1 MENPEL
7 SPPPA
12 APAASADTVSRSTAR
27 WNRVVT
33 AVAVAIL
40 AVLSWQSYD
49 TLQRLRELHTEV
61 AKRLSDANNNS
72 TEAHALAKQNQEAI
86 DAMQGKI
93 GALEAASQQTQGQ
106 YAALNDMYAE
116 FSRARDDRAVSEVQ
130 QAIDI
135 AAQQL
140 QLAGNV
146 QAALAALQSADNRL
160 AELDQ
165 SRFLGLRKL
174 VARDIERLQSLPLTD
189 ASSIALQLETIM
201 GRIDSLPLGFEHSPQ
216 TAAPQA
222 SAPAAAAAAPAGKN
236 AARNTGKGG
245 RAAAAS
251 APEPAASAPEG
262 NLAEV
267 SLKVLKDLWAD
278 FRQLIRIERL
288 DRPDQALLSP
298 SQAGFLR
305 ENLRLRLLSARL
317 ALMQRDGRLFTEDI
331 HQSRLWLQRYFDTES
346 RPVASTLDDLAQIE
360 QARLNL
366 TLPSLEETQT
376 AVRNLKLGGKR

>member
-12 APAASADTVSRSTAR
+12 APAAPIDTVSRSTAR

-49 TLQRLRELHTEV
+49 TSQRLRELHTEV
-61 AKRLSDANNNS
+61 ARRLNDANNNS
-72 TEAHALAKQNQEAI
+72 TEAHTLAKQNREAI
-86 DAMQGKI
+86 EAMQGKI
-93 GALEAASQQTQGQ
+93 GALDATLQQSQGQ
-106 YAALNDMYAE
+106 FAALTDMYAE
-116 FSRARDDRAVSEVQ
+116 FSQARDDRAISEVQ

-146 QAALAALQSADNRL
+146 QAALAALQSADSRL
-160 AELDQ
+160 AGLDQ
-165 SRFLGLRKL
+165 ARVLGLRKL
-174 VARDIERLQSLPLTD
+174 VTRDIERLQALPLTD
-189 ASSIALQLETIM
+189 ASSVALQLETII

-216 TAAPQA
+216 TALPQT
-222 SAPAAAAAAPAGKN
+222 SAPAAKPAVASGKTAAKH
-236 AARNTGKGG
+236 
-245 RAAAAS
+245 AS
-251 APEPAASAPEG
+251 TKSTPAPEPAASAPQDG
-262 NLAEV
+262 VAET
-267 SLKVLKDLWAD
+267 SLKVLQEFWAD
-278 FRQLIRIERL
+278 FRQLIRIERM

-317 ALMQRDGRLFTEDI
+317 ALMQRDGRLFSEDI
-331 HQSRLWLQRYFDTES
+331 NQSRLWLQRYFDTES

-360 QARLNL
+360 QARLTL
-366 TLPSLEETQT
+366 TLPSLEDTQT
-376 AVRNLKLGGKR
+376 AVRALKLGGKR

>member
-12 APAASADTVSRSTAR
+12 APAASSDSVSRSTAR

-49 TLQRLRELHTEV
+49 TLQRVHELHTEV

-72 TEAHALAKQNQEAI
+72 TEARTLAKQNQEAI

-93 GALEAASQQTQGQ
+93 GALETAAQQAQGQ

-160 AELDQ
+160 ATLDQ
-165 SRFLGLRKL
+165 ARFLGLRKL
-174 VARDIERLQSLPLTD
+174 VTRDIERLQSLPLTD
-189 ASSIALQLETIM
+189 ASSVALQLETIM

-216 TAAPQA
+216 TGVPQA
-222 SAPAAAAAAPAGKN
+222 SAPAARNTAPKMASKN
-236 AARNTGKGG
+236 AAKGG
-245 RAAAAS
+245 RAAAS
-251 APEPAASAPEG
+251 APEPAASAPDK
-262 NLAEV
+262 NFAEV
-267 SLKVLKDLWAD
+267 SLNVLQDLWAD
-278 FRQLIRIERL
+278 FRQLVRIERL

-331 HQSRLWLQRYFDTES
+331 RQSRLWLQRYFDAES
-346 RPVASTLDDLAQIE
+346 RPVAATLDDLAQIE